1 MPTNLPP
8 AYFKVEAQYREA
20 KTDEEK
26 LAYLEQMFSIV
37 PKHKGT
43 DHLRADLR
51 RRISELRSPDR
62 KQKGPSRQVSA
73 FQIDRE
79 GAGQVAVV
87 GSPNVGK
94 SALVTALTN
103 ATPEV
108 APYPFTTWT
117 PTPGMMPIDN
127 IQVQLIDT
135 PPLSEEHIE
144 PDLMSLIR
152 RVDLLLLLVDLQ
164 AYPIEQLEDTL
175 AILDV
180 YHIAPSHRR
189 DQYDEPFRWRF
200 IPTLVLA
207 NKVDDETLDED
218 FQVLCELLDEDW
230 TILPISAEGG
240 RYFDRLKAA
249 VFEHLNI
256 IRVYSK
262 PPGKKADLSAP
273 FVMQRGGTVEE
284 FAGHVHRDFL
294 QRLQSAR
301 IWGEGVYDGQP
312 VSREHVLHDGDIVE
326 LRVS

>member
-20 KTDEEK
+20 RTDEEK

-79 GAGQVAVV
+79 GAGQVAVI

-94 SALVTALTN
+94 SALVMALTN
-103 ATPEV
+103 ATPDV

-152 RVDLLLLLVDLQ
+152 RADLLLLVVDLQ

-175 AILDV
+175 AILET

-189 DQYDEPFRWRF
+189 AHYDEPFRWRF
-200 IPTLVLA
+200 IPTLILA
-207 NKVDDETLDED
+207 NKADDETLDED
-218 FQVLCELLDEDW
+218 FQVLCELLDEGW
-230 TILPISAEGG
+230 TILPISAERR
-240 RYFDRLKAA
+240 RYFDQLKAA
-249 VFEHLNI
+249 VFEHLKI

-273 FVMQRGGTVEE
+273 FVMRRGGTVEE

-294 QRLQSAR
+294 QKLQSAR

>member
-8 AYFKVEAQYREA
+8 DYFKVEAQYRAA

-26 LAYLEQMFSIV
+26 LVYLEQMFSIV

-51 RRISELRSPDR
+51 RRISELRSPER

-73 FQIDRE
+73 FHIDKE
-79 GAGQVAVV
+79 GAGQVAMI
-87 GSPNVGK
+87 GAPNVGK
-94 SALVTALTN
+94 SALMTALTN

-152 RVDLLLLLVDLQ
+152 RVDLLLLVVDLQ

-175 AILDV
+175 ALLEA

-189 DQYDEPFRWRF
+189 AHYDEPFRWRF

-207 NKVDDETLDED
+207 NKVDDAALDED

-230 TILPISAEGG
+230 TILPISAESG
-240 RYFDRLKAA
+240 RYFDQLKWA
-249 VFEHLNI
+249 VFEHLEI
-256 IRVYSK
+256 IRVYAK

-273 FVMQRGGTVEE
+273 FVMRRGGTVEE

-294 QRLQSAR
+294 QKLQSAR